1 MLPELNEIKALINQ
15 GETEK
20 AQSALLEVIRVEP
33 QNKTAWLWLA
43 QTMPTDVERLEVL
56 EEYMKTNPAASTQT
70 IPRLIE
76 MLKFRAKA
84 TPTKPGPDRLEVM
97 EEQIKA
103 DRTYQRLVVILLVL
117 LLAVVAAAAFL
128 LLKAA
133 GVI

>member
-97 EEQIKA
+97 EEQMKA

-117 LLAVVAAAAFL
+117 LL
-128 LLKAA
+128 KAA
-133 GVI
+133 GAI